1 MSFRPARP
9 AARSTGRAAW
19 IAIIG
24 LACLTALGACGR
36 RGPLEPPP
44 AAQAPAADRTVA
56 GGQPVVGQPVEID
69 HSSGALAASRPED
82 VSTFAGAVT
91 VRPLRETDM
100 AAPGPAGAPTAPQA
114 PVAPVNTPGV
124 TAVGPEQSGLTS
136 GPRAARRSPPPNR
149 AFILDP
155 LL

>member
-1 MSFRPARP
+1 MSFRPATP
-9 AARSTGRAAW
+9 AGRAAS
-19 IAIIG
+19 IAVLGI
-24 LACLTALGACGR
+24 ACLTALGACGR

-69 HSSGALAASRPED
+69 HSSGALAAARPED

-91 VRPLRETDM
+91 VRPLRETEM
-100 AAPGPAGAPTAPQA
+100 ASPGASAAPAVPQGPQVT
-114 PVAPVNTPGV
+114 VNTPGV
-124 TAVGPEQSGLTS
+124 TAVGPEQSGLSS
-136 GPRAARRSPPPNR
+136 GPRTARRSPPPNR